1 MTPNGTPESN
11 AVSRE
16 EAARRNYRR
25 RRRFKII
32 GLTIAG
38 AGALI
43 VVVHWLTHIEAFGPS
58 QPPLFLD
65 MVAGYPMGVV
75 LLLAGGIVAG
85 RK

>member
-1 MTPNGTPESN
+1 MTPKEASENN
-11 AVSRE
+11 ALSRE
-16 EAARRNYRR
+16 ETARRNYLR

-32 GLTIAG
+32 GLTIVG

-43 VVVHWLTHIEAFGPS
+43 VIIHWLTHIEAFGPS

-75 LLLAGGIVAG
+75 LLLAGGLVAG